1 MIPLEE
7 LTAGTCIIHMRA
19 VSHIELVLKFHL
31 AAGAAHAVT
40 TLSSCVPL
48 LCIGNSIVG
57 YFRKIVTLFFFINPM
72 KKIRLN
78 DYLVPFT
85 MSFAR
90 CG

>member
-1 MIPLEE
+1 
-7 LTAGTCIIHMRA
+7 
-19 VSHIELVLKFHL
+19 
-31 AAGAAHAVT
+31 
-40 TLSSCVPL
+40 LSSCVPL

-57 YFRKIVTLFFFINPM
+57 YFHKIVTLFFFINPM